1 MSNVTAINY
10 FKTSLQTVVVA
21 SFLLV
26 FRSTINIIFL
36 FTNNHSPYQQF
47 VKNFLKK
54 FVLLALLIINSYFFR
69 DKIMQ
74 FII

>member
-36 FTNNHSPYQQF
+36 FTNNHPLYQQF
-47 VKNFLKK
+47 VKK
-54 FVLLALLIINSYFFR
+54 FVSLALLIINSYFFR

>member
-10 FKTSLQTVVVA
+10 FKTSLQTVVVT

-36 FTNNHSPYQQF
+36 FTNNHLLHQQF
-47 VKNFLKK
+47 VKK
-54 FVLLALLIINSYFFR
+54 FVSLASLIINSYFFR

>member
-26 FRSTINIIFL
+26 FRSTINIFFL
-36 FTNNHSPYQQF
+36 FTNNHSLHQQF
-47 VKNFLKK
+47 VKK
-54 FVLLALLIINSYFFR
+54 FVSLTLLIINSYFFR